1 MGGRGYSL
9 IGGSCDA
16 DQESM
21 DEFQE
26 WPQVSYFVLYSHVSI
41 IQVCPQGG
49 GVGEGLLPC
58 WLLVDEDRVTKI
70 RKV

>member
-49 GVGEGLLPC
+49 WGWGGATP
-58 WLLVDEDRVTKI
+58 LLVI
-70 RKV
+70 GG